1 MSKNQETARLFY
13 LEILKI
19 HKATPPYSENNG
31 TPPDNLGTSPYPSVQ
46 NLYQLL
52 HKIFMAATEQE
63 RVPFNTLFAR
73 VAYAFQKYEVPPR
86 RQIFIQQF
94 RKQSQKTTN
103 QTNTNDLYLLGL
115 RATADAVKVFFNEEP
130 PVDLVKI
137 LPASDYFKFSTT
149 DISSKKAFLRV
160 VALRDDA
167 EKEQLI
173 CVEEESGNEIRV
185 QYNIAE
191 RNENFRRSIAM
202 LRMVFG
208 FPTTLHLLEC
218 EIDTEGS
225 VRPRAFVIE
234 PDYLVDVTAVAECF
248 NRPQAEPLLHL
259 LKKFTP
265 YEVSPSIMKGNIAN
279 FFLDELMADPTVGF
293 KETFP
298 KVFKINPLA
307 FCSFEEREMRTIYGE
322 AEGHFIH
329 IKQVVTEGLPKVGIQ
344 REDCYLEP
352 SFYAPKY
359 GLQGRLDLF
368 YQNPTTPSK
377 AAIVELKSGKPFRP
391 NIYGISNNHFTQTL
405 LYDMLVEAAFGTTQN
420 PLNYILYSVLDN
432 DNLKYA
438 PVVKAQQYE
447 ALNIRNQIL
456 ALEQALININR
467 DKWNGRQHLELKIK
481 DVIARNEAIKLTST
495 TTTKLGEN
503 AGENVENAVYTEGS
517 PSPIST
523 QKTWLF
529 PRLIE
534 RLSGSSSGFEKKDID
549 LFAKVYEGLTD
560 LERHYFESFASFIAR
575 EHQISKMG
583 HSENETA
590 NGVAALWLNSG
601 ESKEENFAIFSH
613 LKVVDNQSFQPDALI
628 LFEKTALTN
637 PLANFRIGDIVVLY
651 PSHDIPNSKIS
662 DSTSELTTLQKL
674 TNQIA
679 ALTTPTTRPPVL
691 ENQIFKCSVVGM
703 TKETVTVRLRSR
715 QLNQAIFEKT
725 AFWNVEH
732 DLLDSSFNAMFR
744 GLFSFMRSPQRKKN
758 LLLTTA
764 APTHPNAASANDD
777 LYPTT
782 KIEVDENKDMTEEQR
797 HILQKMLNSQDYFL
811 LWGPPGTGKTSV
823 MLKHLVGHL
832 LGKTDEKLLLLAYT
846 NRAVDEICEAIE
858 TLGDWVK
865 TEYVRIGS
873 RYSTGEKFHD
883 QLLDKKIETVKTR
896 KDLKGVLESHR
907 VFVATVASMNGKPEL
922 LELID
927 FQRVVID
934 EASQILEPQLVG
946 LLPHFN
952 HFTLIGDHKQLPAVV
967 QQPEA
972 ESAIHEELL
981 HSVGLNNL
989 RNSLFERLYKRCIK
1003 ENWTWAY
1010 DQLSHQGRMHTDIMQ
1025 FPSINFYEKKLHILP
1040 ADLGAFQLQNTDFQ
1054 LIDSTGGLQQL
1065 IGERRVLFLNSE
1077 TDTGNNFN
1085 KTNAPEARLI
1095 GDLVDAFEKIY
1106 AKNDRKIG
1114 PLSIGVI
1121 TPYRAQ
1127 IAQIQAELQSRNF
1140 DVSKI
1145 SIDTVERYQGGAR
1158 DVILLS
1164 LCTNEKSQL
1173 SSLVSLSEEGV
1184 DRKLNVALTR
1194 ARRQLVVIGNAEIL
1208 NESEIYRRF
1217 IEAYRVDFKR

>member
-19 HKATPPYSENNG
+19 HKASETPQ
-31 TPPDNLGTSPYPSVQ
+31 YPSVQ

-52 HKIFMAATEQE
+52 HKIFMTATEQE

-94 RKQSQKTTN
+94 RKQSQKKSS
-103 QTNTNDLYLLGL
+103 QQNTHDLYLLGL
-115 RATADAVKVFFNEEP
+115 RATADAVKIFFNEEP
-130 PVDLVKI
+130 PIDLTKI

-173 CVEEESGNEIRV
+173 CVEEESGNEIKV

-208 FPTTLHLLEC
+208 FPTTLHLLNC
-218 EIDTEGS
+218 EVDTEGV

-307 FCSFEEREMRTIYGE
+307 FCSFEEREMRTIYSE
-322 AEGHFIH
+322 AEGHFLH

-481 DVIARNEAIKLTST
+481 NLKLSEA
-495 TTTKLGEN
+495 TTTKLGEST
-503 AGENVENAVYTEGS
+503 AENVEKGVYTDLSRDYREGS
-517 PSPIST
+517 LSI

-529 PRLIE
+529 TRLIE

-560 LERHYFESFASFIAR
+560 LERLYFESFASFIAR

-590 NGVAALWLNSG
+590 NGVAALWLNSA
-601 ESKEENFAIFSH
+601 ESKEDNFAIFSH
-613 LKVVDNQSFQPDALI
+613 LKVIDNQSFQPDALI

-651 PSHDIPNSKIS
+651 PSHDV
-662 DSTSELTTLQKL
+662 SETEQLTTLQKL
-674 TNQIA
+674 THQIA
-679 ALTTPTTRPPVL
+679 ALTQTRPPVL

-797 HILQKMLNSQDYFL
+797 RILQKMLNSQDYFL

-858 TLGDWVK
+858 TLGEWVK
-865 TEYVRIGS
+865 TDYVRIGS
-873 RYSTGEKFHD
+873 RYSTGVKFHD

-896 KDLKGVLESHR
+896 KDLKAVLESHR

-967 QQPEA
+967 QQPEV
-972 ESAIHEELL
+972 ESAIHEDLL

-1040 ADLGAFQLQNTDFQ
+1040 ANLGAFQLQNTDFQ
-1054 LIDSTGGLQQL
+1054 LIDSTGGLEQM

-1085 KTNAPEARLI
+1085 KTNAHEARLI

-1145 SIDTVERYQGGAR
+1145 TIDTVERYQGGAR

-1173 SSLVSLSEEGV
+1173 ASLVSLSEEGV
-1184 DRKLNVALTR
+1184 DRKFNVALTR
-1194 ARRQLVVIGNAEIL
+1194 ARKHLVVIGNVEIL
-1208 NESEIYRRF
+1208 SQSEIYKWF
-1217 IEAYRVDFKR
+1217 IDEYRIDFEA

>member
-1 MSKNQETARLFY
+1 MTKNQETARLFY

-19 HKATPPYSENNG
+19 HKASG
-31 TPPDNLGTSPYPSVQ
+31 TPEEKSGQAPQYPGVQ

-52 HKIFMAATEQE
+52 HKVFMVATEQE
-63 RVPFNTLFAR
+63 RVPFNTFFAR

-94 RKQSQKTTN
+94 RKQSQKGDK
-103 QTNTNDLYLLGL
+103 QQNTNDLYLLGL
-115 RATADAVKVFFNEEP
+115 RATTDAVKVFFNEEP

-137 LPASDYFKFSTT
+137 LPSSDYFKFSTT
-149 DISSKKAFLRV
+149 DILSKKAFLRV

-167 EKEQLI
+167 SKEQLI
-173 CVEEESGNEIRV
+173 CVEEETGNEIKV

-218 EIDTEGS
+218 EIDTEGV

-279 FFLDELMADPTVGF
+279 FFLDELIADPSVGF

-298 KVFKINPLA
+298 KVFKLNPLA

-322 AEGHFIH
+322 AEGHFLH
-329 IKQVVTEGLPKVGIQ
+329 IKQVITEGLPKVGIQ

-420 PLNYILYSVLDN
+420 PLNYILYSVLDT

-447 ALNIRNQIL
+447 ALNLRNQIL
-456 ALEQALININR
+456 ALEQALINLNR
-467 DKWNGRQHLELKIK
+467 DKWNGRQHLELKIQ
-481 DVIARNEAIKLTST
+481 NSKLNGTTAENGEST
-495 TTTKLGEN
+495 
-503 AGENVENAVYTEGS
+503 VYTEGS
-517 PSPIST
+517 HSS

-590 NGVAALWLNSG
+590 NGVAALWLNSAD
-601 ESKEENFAIFSH
+601 SKEENFAIFSH
-613 LKVVDNQSFQPDALI
+613 LKIVDNQSFQPDALI

-651 PSHDIPNSKIS
+651 PSHDISES
-662 DSTSELTTLQKL
+662 EELTTLQKL

-679 ALTTPTTRPPVL
+679 ALTPTRPPVL

-703 TKETVTVRLRSR
+703 TKDTVTVRLRSR

-744 GLFSFMRSPQRKKN
+744 GLFSFMRSPQQKKN

-764 APTHPNAASANDD
+764 APTHPNTTNSTDD

-797 HILQKMLNSQDYFL
+797 RILQKMLNSQDYFL

-832 LGKTDEKLLLLAYT
+832 LTKTDEKLLLLAYT

-858 TLGDWVK
+858 TLGDWIK
-865 TEYVRIGS
+865 SEYVRIGS
-873 RYSTGEKFHD
+873 RYSTGLKFHD

-896 KDLKGVLESHR
+896 KELKAVLESHR

-946 LLPHFN
+946 LLPHFH

-967 QQPEA
+967 QQPES
-972 ESAIHEELL
+972 ESAIGEESL
-981 HSVGLNNL
+981 HSIGLNNL

-1010 DQLSHQGRMHTDIMQ
+1010 DQLSHQGRMHMDIMQ

-1040 ADLGAFQLQNTDFQ
+1040 AGLGEFQLQNTDFQ
-1054 LIDSTGGLQQL
+1054 LIETNERLEQL

-1085 KTNAPEARLI
+1085 KTNAHEARLI
-1095 GDLVDAFEKIY
+1095 GDLVHAFEKIY
-1106 AKNDRKIG
+1106 AKNNREMH

-1145 SIDTVERYQGGAR
+1145 TIDTVERYQGGAR

-1164 LCTNEKSQL
+1164 LCTNEASQL

-1194 ARRQLVVIGNAEIL
+1194 ARRQLVVVGNAEIL
-1208 NESEIYRRF
+1208 KESEIYRRF
-1217 IEAYRVDFKR
+1217 IEAYGVEL

>member
-1 MSKNQETARLFY
+1 MTKNQETARLFY

-19 HKATPPYSENNG
+19 HKASETPQ
-31 TPPDNLGTSPYPSVQ
+31 YPSVQ

-52 HKIFMAATEQE
+52 HKIFMVATEQE
-63 RVPFNTLFAR
+63 RVPFNTFFAR
-73 VAYAFQKYEVPPR
+73 VAFAFQKYEVPQR

-94 RKQSQKTTN
+94 RKRLQQPDK
-103 QTNTNDLYLLGL
+103 QQDTNDLYLLGL
-115 RATADAVKVFFNEEP
+115 RATVDAVKVFFNEEP
-130 PVDLVKI
+130 PVDILKI
-137 LPASDYFKFSTT
+137 LPPTDYFKFTTT

-167 EKEQLI
+167 EKEQLVCI
-173 CVEEESGNEIRV
+173 EEDTANEILV

-208 FPTTLHLLEC
+208 FPTTLHLLDC
-218 EIDTEGS
+218 EVDTEGV

-234 PDYLVDVTAVAECF
+234 PDYLVDVTAAAECF

-279 FFLDELMADPTVGF
+279 FFLDELVADPSVGF

-322 AEGHFIH
+322 AEGHFLH

-368 YQNPTTPSK
+368 YQNPTVPSK
-377 AAIVELKSGKPFRP
+377 SAIVELKSGKPFRP

-405 LYDMLVEAAFGTTQN
+405 LYDLLVEAAFGNAQN
-420 PLNYILYSVLDN
+420 PLNYILYSALDN

-456 ALEQALININR
+456 ALEQALINLNR

-481 DVIARNEAIKLTST
+481 NLKLNEATTSELSEKT
-495 TTTKLGEN
+495 AENGEN
-503 AGENVENAVYTEGS
+503 TEGGS
-517 PSPIST
+517 FV
-523 QKTWLF
+523 KKNWLF

-534 RLSGSSSGFEKKDID
+534 RLVGSSTGFEKKDID

-560 LERHYFESFASFIAR
+560 LERLYFESFASFIAR

-583 HSENETA
+583 HADNETA
-590 NGVAALWLNSG
+590 NGVAALWLNSAD
-601 ESKEENFAIFSH
+601 SKEENFAIFSH
-613 LKVVDNQSFQPDALI
+613 LKIIDNQSFEPDALI
-628 LFEKTALTN
+628 HFQKTERTN
-637 PLANFRIGDIVVLY
+637 PLANFRVGDIVVLY
-651 PSHDIPNSKIS
+651 PAAEIVDSKIANGA
-662 DSTSELTTLQKL
+662 SELTTLQKL

-679 ALTTPTTRPPVL
+679 ALTPTRPPVL

-715 QLNQAIFEKT
+715 QLNQAIFDKT

-744 GLFSFMRSPQRKKN
+744 GLFSFMRSPQRQKN

-764 APTHPNAASANDD
+764 APTHPNAADD
-777 LYPTT
+777 LYPPT
-782 KIEVDENKDMTEEQR
+782 KIEVDENREMTEEQR
-797 HILQKMLNSQDYFL
+797 RILQKMLNSQDYFL

-823 MLKHLVGHL
+823 MLKHLIGHL
-832 LGKTDEKLLLLAYT
+832 LAKTDEKILLLAYT

-858 TLGDWVK
+858 SLGEWVK

-873 RYSTGEKFHD
+873 RYSTGVQFHE

-896 KDLKGVLESHR
+896 KDLKVVLESHR

-946 LLPHFN
+946 LLPHFK

-967 QQPEA
+967 QQPEN
-972 ESAIHEELL
+972 ESAIPEALL
-981 HSVGLNNL
+981 HSIGLNNL

-1003 ENWTWAY
+1003 ENWTWAF
-1010 DQLSHQGRMHTDIMQ
+1010 DRLSHQGRMHAEIMQ
-1025 FPSINFYEKKLHILP
+1025 FPSYHFYEEKLHILP
-1040 ADLGAFQLQNTDFQ
+1040 DNLGAYQLQTIDFQ
-1054 LIDSTGGLQQL
+1054 DVGTDERLEKLIA
-1065 IGERRVLFLNSE
+1065 ERRVLFLNSD

-1085 KTNAPEARLI
+1085 KTNAHEARVI
-1095 GDLVDAFEKIY
+1095 GDLVHAFEKIY
-1106 AKNDRKIG
+1106 AKNNRPMH

-1127 IAQIQAELQSRNF
+1127 IAQIQAELQSRHF

-1145 SIDTVERYQGGAR
+1145 TIDTVERYQGGAR

-1164 LCTNEKSQL
+1164 LCTNEASQL
-1173 SSLVSLSEEGV
+1173 ASLVSLSEEGV

-1194 ARRQLVVIGNAEIL
+1194 ARRQLVVVGNAEIL
-1208 NESEIYRRF
+1208 RGSEIYRRF
-1217 IEAYRVDFKR
+1217 IETYGVEL

>member
-1 MSKNQETARLFY
+1 MTKNQETARLFY

-19 HKATPPYSENNG
+19 YNTFPPPQYQGVHS
-31 TPPDNLGTSPYPSVQ
+31 
-46 NLYQLL
+46 LYQLL
-52 HKIFMAATEQE
+52 HTIFMSATEQE
-63 RVPFNTLFAR
+63 RVPFNTFFAR
-73 VAYAFQKYEVPPR
+73 VAFAFQKYEVPPR
-86 RQIFIQQF
+86 RQIFIHQF
-94 RKQSQKTTN
+94 RRQQQNADKQV
-103 QTNTNDLYLLGL
+103 NTDDLYLLGL
-115 RATADAVKVFFNEEP
+115 RATTDAVKVFFNEDP
-130 PVDLVKI
+130 PVDLVKL
-137 LPASDYFKFSTT
+137 LPPPDYFKFTTT
-149 DISSKKAFLRV
+149 DIASKKAFLRV

-173 CVEEESGNEIRV
+173 CIEDETSNEIRV

-202 LRMVFG
+202 LRQIFG
-208 FPTTLHLLEC
+208 FPTTLHLLNC
-218 EIDTEGS
+218 EVDTEGV

-279 FFLDELMADPTVGF
+279 FFLDELVADPNVGF
-293 KETFP
+293 NETFP

-307 FCSFEEREMRTIYGE
+307 FCSFEEREMATLFNE
-322 AEGHFIH
+322 AKGHFVH

-344 REDCYLEP
+344 REDCYMEP

-368 YQNPTTPSK
+368 YQNPTTPNKS
-377 AAIVELKSGKPFRP
+377 AIVELKSGKPFRA

-405 LYDMLVEAAFGTTQN
+405 LYDLLVEAAFGTTQN
-420 PLNYILYSVLDN
+420 PLNYILYSVLDT

-456 ALEQALININR
+456 ALEQALINLNR
-467 DKWNGRQHLELKIK
+467 DKWNGRQHQ
-481 DVIARNEAIKLTST
+481 N
-495 TTTKLGEN
+495 
-503 AGENVENAVYTEGS
+503 TEGS
-517 PSPIST
+517 SAR
-523 QKTWLF
+523 KNWLF

-534 RLSGSSSGFEKKDID
+534 RLGGSSTGFEKKDID
-549 LFAKVYEGLTD
+549 GFAKVYEGLTD
-560 LERHYFESFASFIAR
+560 LERHYFEGFASFIAR
-575 EHQISKMG
+575 EHQISKIG
-583 HSENETA
+583 HSDNEA
-590 NGVAALWLNSG
+590 AKGVAALWLSSA

-613 LKVVDNQSFQPDALI
+613 LKVVDNQSFEPDALI
-628 LFEKTALTN
+628 FFEKTELTN
-637 PLANFRIGDIVVLY
+637 PLANFRVGDIVVLY
-651 PSHDIPNSKIS
+651 PSAEKTAFEDAENAKNQGLTPENQGATLKNQGLTPKNQALIS
-662 DSTSELTTLQKL
+662 EKSS
-674 TNQIA
+674 
-679 ALTTPTTRPPVL
+679 RPPIL
-691 ENQIFKCSVVGM
+691 ENQIFKCSIVGM
-703 TKETVTVRLRSR
+703 TEKTVVVRLRSR
-715 QLNQAIFEKT
+715 QLNQAVFQKT

-744 GLFSFMRSPQRKKN
+744 GLFSFMRAPQRKKN
-758 LLLTTA
+758 LLLTTE
-764 APTHPNAASANDD
+764 APDKQASDFPNIHQ
-777 LYPTT
+777 P
-782 KIEVDENKDMTEEQR
+782 IEVEELPDMTAEQR
-797 HILQKMLNSQDYFL
+797 RILQKMLNSQDFFL

-823 MLKHLVGHL
+823 MLHHLVGHL
-832 LGKTDEKLLLLAYT
+832 LSKTDEKILLLAYT

-858 TLGDWVK
+858 SLGEWVK
-865 TEYVRIGS
+865 KDYVRIGS
-873 RYSTGEKFHD
+873 RYSTGVQFHD
-883 QLLDKKIETVKTR
+883 QLLDKKIENVKTR
-896 KDLKGVLESHR
+896 KELKGVLESHR

-946 LLPHFN
+946 LLPHFK

-967 QQPEA
+967 QQPLN
-972 ESAIHEELL
+972 ESEVQEELL
-981 HSVGLNNL
+981 HSIGLNNH
-989 RNSLFERLYKRCIK
+989 RNSLFERLYKRCISQ
-1003 ENWTWAY
+1003 NWTWAF
-1010 DQLSHQGRMHTDIMQ
+1010 DRLSHQGRMHSDIMQ
-1025 FPSINFYEKKLHILP
+1025 FPSVNFYEEKLHILP
-1040 ADLGAFQLQNTDFQ
+1040 EKLGDFQLQTIDFQ
-1054 LIDSTGGLQQL
+1054 EIETSERLQTLIV
-1065 IGERRVLFLNSE
+1065 ERRVLFLN
-1077 TDTGNNFN
+1077 TDTDNGNNFN

-1095 GDLVDAFEKIY
+1095 GDLVHAFEKIY
-1106 AKNDRKIG
+1106 AKNNREMH

-1127 IAQIQAELQSRNF
+1127 IAQIQAELQRRNF

-1145 SIDTVERYQGGAR
+1145 TIDTVERYQGGAR

-1164 LCTNEKSQL
+1164 LCTNEVSQL

-1194 ARRQLVVIGNAEIL
+1194 ARRQLVVVGNAAIL
-1208 NESEIYRRF
+1208 KESEIYRKF
-1217 IEAYRVDFKR
+1217 IDLYHVDY

>member
-1 MSKNQETARLFY
+1 MTKNQETARLFY

-19 HKATPPYSENNG
+19 HKATPR
-31 TPPDNLGTSPYPSVQ
+31 PPDNLGTSPYQGVQ
-46 NLYQLL
+46 SLYQLL
-52 HKIFMAATEQE
+52 HKVFMVATEQE
-63 RVPFNTLFAR
+63 RVPFNTFFAR
-73 VAYAFQKYEVPPR
+73 VAFAFQKYEVPPR
-86 RQIFIQQF
+86 RQFFIQQF
-94 RKQSQKTTN
+94 RKQLQHTDK
-103 QTNTNDLYLLGL
+103 QQNTDDLYLLGL
-115 RATADAVKVFFNEEP
+115 RASVDAVKVFFNEDP
-130 PVDLVKI
+130 PVELVKL
-137 LPASDYFKFSTT
+137 LPPPDYFKFTTT
-149 DISSKKAFLRV
+149 DISAKKAFLRV

-173 CVEEESGNEIRV
+173 CVEEETSNEIRV

-208 FPTTLHLLEC
+208 FPTTLHLLDC
-218 EIDTEGS
+218 EIDTGG
-225 VRPRAFVIE
+225 VIRPRAFVIE

-279 FFLDELMADPTVGF
+279 FFLDELIADPTVGF

-298 KVFKINPLA
+298 KVFKLNPLA
-307 FCSFEEREMRTIYGE
+307 FCSFEEKEMRTIYGE
-322 AEGHFIH
+322 GEGHFIH
-329 IKQVVTEGLPKVGIQ
+329 IKQVVTEGLPKIGIQ

-377 AAIVELKSGKPFRP
+377 SAIVELKSGKPFRP

-405 LYDMLVEAAFGTTQN
+405 LYDLLVEAAFGNAQN
-420 PLNYILYSVLDN
+420 PLNYILYSVLDK

-447 ALNIRNQIL
+447 ALNLRNQIL
-456 ALEQALININR
+456 ALEQALINLNR
-467 DKWNGRQHLELKIK
+467 DKWNGRQHLKI
-481 DVIARNEAIKLTST
+481 
-495 TTTKLGEN
+495 GEN
-503 AGENVENAVYTEGS
+503 GENTEGGQFS
-517 PSPIST
+517 
-523 QKTWLF
+523 QKSWLF

-560 LERHYFESFASFIAR
+560 LERHYFEAFASFIAR

-583 HSENETA
+583 HADNETA
-590 NGVAALWLNSG
+590 NGVAALWLNSA

-613 LKVVDNQSFQPDALI
+613 LKIRQNLSSESDGLI
-628 LFEKTALTN
+628 IFEKTALTN

-651 PSHDIPNSKIS
+651 PSAEVPNS
-662 DSTSELTTLQKL
+662 TTDLPNLKNL
-674 TNQIA
+674 VNLA
-679 ALTTPTTRPPVL
+679 TPTTRPPVL
-691 ENQIFKCSVVGM
+691 ENQIFKCSVVSM
-703 TKETVTVRLRSR
+703 DKETVTVRLRSR
-715 QLNQAIFEKT
+715 QLNQAVFQKT

-744 GLFSFMRSPQRKKN
+744 GLFAFMRSPQHKKN
-758 LLLTTA
+758 LLLTTN
-764 APTHPNAASANDD
+764 APTHPNAPDD

-782 KIEVDENKDMTEEQR
+782 KIEVEHSDAMTEEQR
-797 HILQKMLNSQDYFL
+797 RVLQKMLDSQDYFL

-823 MLKHLVGHL
+823 MLKHLIGYL
-832 LGKTDEKLLLLAYT
+832 LANTGEKILLLAYT

-858 TLGDWVK
+858 SLGAWVK
-865 TEYVRIGS
+865 NEYVRIGS
-873 RYSTGEKFHD
+873 RYSTGVAYHD
-883 QLLDKKIETVKTR
+883 QLLDKKIEAIKTR
-896 KDLKGVLESHR
+896 KELKEILESHR

-922 LELID
+922 FDLID
-927 FQRVVID
+927 FHRVVID

-946 LLPHFN
+946 LLPHFK

-967 QQPEA
+967 QQPEG
-972 ESAIHEELL
+972 ESAIHEPLL
-981 HSVGLNNL
+981 HTVGLKNL
-989 RNSLFERLYKRCIK
+989 RNSLFERLYKRCIHEK
-1003 ENWTWAY
+1003 WTWAY
-1010 DQLSHQGRMHTDIMQ
+1010 DRLSHQGRMHTDIMQ
-1025 FPSINFYEKKLHILP
+1025 FPAVNFYEEKLRILP
-1040 ADLGAFQLQNTDFQ
+1040 DKMGAYQLQAIDFQ
-1054 LIDSTGGLQQL
+1054 TLETTERLEQL

-1085 KTNAPEARLI
+1085 KTNAHEARLI
-1095 GDLVDAFEKIY
+1095 GDLVHAFENIY
-1106 AKNDRKIG
+1106 AKNNKKMH

-1127 IAQIQAELQSRNF
+1127 IAQIQEALQNRNF

-1145 SIDTVERYQGGAR
+1145 TIDTVERYQGGAR

-1164 LCTNEKSQL
+1164 LCTNEASQL

-1194 ARRQLVVIGNAEIL
+1194 ARRQLVVVGNAEIL

-1217 IEAYRVDFKR
+1217 IDAYRVDF

>member
-1 MSKNQETARLFY
+1 MTKNQETARLFY

-19 HKATPPYSENNG
+19 HKATPPPHYQG
-31 TPPDNLGTSPYPSVQ
+31 VQ
-46 NLYQLL
+46 SLYQLL
-52 HKIFMAATEQE
+52 HKVFMAATEQE

-73 VAYAFQKYEVPPR
+73 VAFAFQKYEVPPR
-86 RQIFIQQF
+86 RQFFIQQF
-94 RKQSQKTTN
+94 RKQIQHADK
-103 QTNTNDLYLLGL
+103 QQNTDDLYLLGL
-115 RATADAVKVFFNEEP
+115 RATVDAVKVFFNEEP
-130 PVDLVKI
+130 PVELVKL
-137 LPASDYFKFSTT
+137 LPPPDYFKFTNT
-149 DISSKKAFLRV
+149 DISAKKAFLRV
-160 VALRDDA
+160 VAMRDDA
-167 EKEQLI
+167 EKEELI
-173 CVEEESGNEIRV
+173 CVEEETAKEIRV

-208 FPTTLHLLEC
+208 FPTTLHLLDC
-218 EIDTEGS
+218 EIDTEGV

-279 FFLDELMADPTVGF
+279 FFLDELIADPNVGF

-298 KVFKINPLA
+298 KVFKLNPLA
-307 FCSFEEREMRTIYGE
+307 FCSFEEKEMRTVYGE

-329 IKQVVTEGLPKVGIQ
+329 IKQVVTEGLPKIGIQ

-368 YQNPTTPSK
+368 YQNPITPSK
-377 AAIVELKSGKPFRP
+377 SAIVELKSGKPFRP

-405 LYDMLVEAAFGTTQN
+405 LYDLLVEAAFGNAQN
-420 PLNYILYSVLDN
+420 PLNYILYSVLDK

-447 ALNIRNQIL
+447 ALNLRNQIL
-456 ALEQALININR
+456 ALEQALINLNR
-467 DKWNGRQHLELKIK
+467 DKWNGRQHQ
-481 DVIARNEAIKLTST
+481 N
-495 TTTKLGEN
+495 
-503 AGENVENAVYTEGS
+503 TEGGQS
-517 PSPIST
+517 S
-523 QKTWLF
+523 QKSWLF

-560 LERHYFESFASFIAR
+560 LERHYFEAFASFIAR

-583 HSENETA
+583 HADNETA
-590 NGVAALWLNSG
+590 NGVAALWLNSA

-613 LKVVDNQSFQPDALI
+613 LKITDNKSFEPDALLI
-628 LFEKTALTN
+628 FEKTEQTN

-651 PSHDIPNSKIS
+651 PSAEVPS
-662 DSTSELTTLQKL
+662 STSDLPNFKNLVNL
-674 TNQIA
+674 A
-679 ALTTPTTRPPVL
+679 TPSTRPPVL

-703 TKETVTVRLRSR
+703 DKKTVTLRLRSR
-715 QLNQAIFEKT
+715 QLNQAIFQKT
-725 AFWNVEH
+725 ALWNVEH

-744 GLFSFMRSPQRKKN
+744 GLFAFMRSPQHKRN
-758 LLLTTA
+758 LLLTSN
-764 APTHPNAASANDD
+764 APTHPNTPDD
-777 LYPTT
+777 LYPPT
-782 KIEVDENKDMTEEQR
+782 KIEVEHTDAMTEEQR
-797 HILQKMLNSQDYFL
+797 RVLQKMLDSQDYFL
-811 LWGPPGTGKTSV
+811 LWGPPGTGKTSI
-823 MLKHLVGHL
+823 MLKHLIGYL
-832 LGKTDEKLLLLAYT
+832 LANTGEKILLLAYT

-858 TLGDWVK
+858 ALGDWVK
-865 TEYVRIGS
+865 SEYVRIGS
-873 RYSTGEKFHD
+873 RYSTGAAYHD
-883 QLLDKKIETVKTR
+883 QLLDKKIEAIKTR
-896 KDLKGVLESHR
+896 KELKEILESHR

-922 LELID
+922 FDLID
-927 FQRVVID
+927 FHRVVID

-946 LLPHFN
+946 LLPHFK

-967 QQPEA
+967 QQPES
-972 ESAIHEELL
+972 ESAIHEPLL
-981 HSVGLNNL
+981 HTVGLKNL
-989 RNSLFERLYKRCIK
+989 RNSLFERLYKRCIHEK
-1003 ENWTWAY
+1003 WTWAY
-1010 DQLSHQGRMHTDIMQ
+1010 DRLSHQGRMHTDIMQ
-1025 FPSINFYEKKLHILP
+1025 FPAAHFYEKKLLILP
-1040 ADLGAFQLQNTDFQ
+1040 DTMGAYQVQDIDFQ
-1054 LIDSTGGLQQL
+1054 ILESTERLEQL

-1085 KTNAPEARLI
+1085 KTNAHEARLI
-1095 GDLVDAFEKIY
+1095 GDLVHAFEKIY
-1106 AKNDRKIG
+1106 AKNNKEMH

-1127 IAQIQAELQSRNF
+1127 IAQIQEALQNRHF

-1145 SIDTVERYQGGAR
+1145 TIDTVERYQGGAR

-1164 LCTNEKSQL
+1164 LCTNEASQL

-1194 ARRQLVVIGNAEIL
+1194 ARRQLVVVGNADIL

-1217 IEAYRVDFKR
+1217 IEAYRVDF

>member
-19 HKATPPYSENNG
+19 YKATPPPQYQGVHS
-31 TPPDNLGTSPYPSVQ
+31 LH
-46 NLYQLL
+46 QLL
-52 HKIFMAATEQE
+52 HNVFMTATLQE
-63 RVPFNTLFAR
+63 RVPFNTFFAR
-73 VAYAFQKYEVPPR
+73 VAFAFQKYEVPPR

-94 RKQSQKTTN
+94 RKQIQ
-103 QTNTNDLYLLGL
+103 QTDKQQNTNDLYLLGL
-115 RATADAVKVFFNEEP
+115 RATADAIKVFFNEEP
-130 PVDLVKI
+130 PVELVKI
-137 LPASDYFKFSTT
+137 LPPSDYFQFTPT

-173 CVEEESGNEIRV
+173 CIEEETSNEIRV

-202 LRMVFG
+202 LRQIFG
-208 FPTTLHLLEC
+208 FPTTLHLLNC
-218 EIDTEGS
+218 EIDTEGV

-279 FFLDELMADPTVGF
+279 FFLDELMAEPSVGF

-307 FCSFEEREMRTIYGE
+307 FCAFEEKEMRTIYGE
-322 AEGHFIH
+322 AEGHFVH
-329 IKQVVTEGLPKVGIQ
+329 IKQVITEGLPKVGIQ

-368 YQNPTTPSK
+368 YQNPISQNK

-391 NIYGISNNHFTQTL
+391 NVYGISNNHFTQTL
-405 LYDMLVEAAFGTTQN
+405 LYDLLVEAAFGTTQN
-420 PLNYILYSVLDN
+420 PLNYILYSALDN

-456 ALEQALININR
+456 ALEQALINLNR
-467 DKWNGRQHLELKIK
+467 DKWNAQELKIK
-481 DVIARNEAIKLTST
+481 NLKLSDT
-495 TTTKLGEN
+495 T
-503 AGENVENAVYTEGS
+503 AAAVENTEGVYFVK
-517 PSPIST
+517 
-523 QKTWLF
+523 KTWLF

-534 RLSGSSSGFEKKDID
+534 RLIGSSTGFEKKDID
-549 LFAKVYEGLTD
+549 LFAKVYEGLSD
-560 LERHYFESFASFIAR
+560 LERLYFESFASFIAR

-583 HSENETA
+583 HADNETA
-590 NGVAALWLNSG
+590 NGVAALWLNSA

-613 LKVVDNQSFQPDALI
+613 LKIIDNQSFEPDALI
-628 LFEKTALTN
+628 LFEKTEQTN
-637 PLANFRIGDIVVLY
+637 PLANFRVGDIVVLY
-651 PSHDIPNSKIS
+651 PSSEISDSKIS
-662 DSTSELTTLQKL
+662 DLPNLKNL
-674 TNQIA
+674 VN
-679 ALTTPTTRPPVL
+679 LTTPATRPPVL

-703 TKETVTVRLRSR
+703 TKETVTLRLRSR
-715 QLNQAIFEKT
+715 QLNQAVFEKT
-725 AFWNVEH
+725 ALWNVEH

-764 APTHPNAASANDD
+764 APTHPHTSDANED
-777 LYPTT
+777 LYPSS
-782 KIEVDENKDMTEEQR
+782 KIDIGEIEDMTAEQSR
-797 HILQKMLNSQDYFL
+797 ILQKMLDSQDYFL

-823 MLKHLVGHL
+823 MLKHLVGQL
-832 LGKTDEKLLLLAYT
+832 LAKTDEKILLLAYT

-858 TLGDWVK
+858 SLGEWVK
-865 TEYVRIGS
+865 KDYVRIGS
-873 RYSTGEKFHD
+873 RYSTGVHFHD
-883 QLLDKKIETVKTR
+883 QLLDKKIENVRTR
-896 KDLKGVLESHR
+896 KELKAVLESHR

-934 EASQILEPQLVG
+934 EASQILEPQLAG
-946 LLPHFN
+946 LLPNFK

-967 QQPEA
+967 QQPEN

-981 HSVGLNNL
+981 HSIGLNNL

-1003 ENWTWAY
+1003 ENWTWAF
-1010 DQLSHQGRMHTDIMQ
+1010 DRLSHQGRMHSDIMQ
-1025 FPSINFYEKKLHILP
+1025 FPSVNFYEEKLHILP
-1040 ADLGAFQLQNTDFQ
+1040 EKLGAYQLQTIDFQ
-1054 LIDSTGGLQQL
+1054 SVESIYHLEQL
-1065 IGERRVLFLNSE
+1065 IAERRVLFINSE

-1085 KTNAPEARLI
+1085 KTNAHEARLI
-1095 GDLVDAFEKIY
+1095 GDLVHAFEKIY
-1106 AKNDRKIG
+1106 EKNNKKMH

-1145 SIDTVERYQGGAR
+1145 TIDTVERYQGGAR

-1164 LCTNEKSQL
+1164 LCTNEASQL

-1194 ARRQLVVIGNAEIL
+1194 ARRQLVVVGNAEIL
-1208 NESEIYRRF
+1208 RGSEIYKKF
-1217 IEAYRVDFKR
+1217 IDAYGVDY

>member
-1 MSKNQETARLFY
+1 MTKNQETARLFY

-19 HKATPPYSENNG
+19 HKAS
-31 TPPDNLGTSPYPSVQ
+31 GTSQYPSVQ

-52 HKIFMAATEQE
+52 HKIFMEATEQE

-94 RKQSQKTTN
+94 RKQSQKTDK
-103 QTNTNDLYLLGL
+103 QQNTNELYLLGL

-173 CVEEESGNEIRV
+173 CVEEETGNEIKV

-218 EIDTEGS
+218 EIDTEGV

-279 FFLDELMADPTVGF
+279 FFLDELIADPSVGF

-298 KVFKINPLA
+298 KVFKLNPLA

-322 AEGHFIH
+322 AEGHFLH

-420 PLNYILYSVLDN
+420 PLNYILYSVLDT

-447 ALNIRNQIL
+447 ALNLRNQIL
-456 ALEQALININR
+456 ALEQALINLNR
-467 DKWNGRQHLELKIK
+467 DKWNGRQHLEFKIQ
-481 DVIARNEAIKLTST
+481 NSKLNTPSDGNSPTSDS
-495 TTTKLGEN
+495 EN
-503 AGENVENAVYTEGS
+503 PKYTEGS
-517 PSPIST
+517 SSS

-534 RLSGSSSGFEKKDID
+534 RLLGSSSGFEKKDID

-590 NGVAALWLNSG
+590 NGVAALWLNSA

-613 LKVVDNQSFQPDALI
+613 LKIIDNQSFQPDALI
-628 LFEKTALTN
+628 LFEKTELTN

-651 PSHDIPNSKIS
+651 PSHDVLEGV
-662 DSTSELTTLQKL
+662 ELTTLQKL

-679 ALTTPTTRPPVL
+679 ALTPMRPPVL

-703 TKETVTVRLRSR
+703 TKDTVTVRLRSR

-744 GLFSFMRSPQRKKN
+744 GLFSFMRSAQRKKN

-764 APTHPNAASANDD
+764 APMHPNAANSTDD

-797 HILQKMLNSQDYFL
+797 RILQKMLNSQDYFL

-832 LGKTDEKLLLLAYT
+832 LTKTDEKLLLLAYT

-858 TLGDWVK
+858 TLGEWVK

-873 RYSTGEKFHD
+873 RYSTGVKFHD

-896 KDLKGVLESHR
+896 KELKAVLESHR

-967 QQPEA
+967 QQPES
-972 ESAIHEELL
+972 ESAIGEELL
-981 HSVGLNNL
+981 HSIGLNNL

-1040 ADLGAFQLQNTDFQ
+1040 ANLGKFQLQNVDFQ
-1054 LIDSTGGLQQL
+1054 LIETTGGLEQL
-1065 IGERRVLFLNSE
+1065 IGERRVLFLNSD

-1085 KTNAPEARLI
+1085 KTNAHEARLI
-1095 GDLVDAFEKIY
+1095 GDLVHAFEKIY
-1106 AKNDRKIG
+1106 AKNNREMH

-1140 DVSKI
+1140 DVGKI
-1145 SIDTVERYQGGAR
+1145 TIDTVERYQGGAR

-1194 ARRQLVVIGNAEIL
+1194 ARRQLVVVGNAEIL

-1217 IEAYRVDFKR
+1217 IEAYGVEL